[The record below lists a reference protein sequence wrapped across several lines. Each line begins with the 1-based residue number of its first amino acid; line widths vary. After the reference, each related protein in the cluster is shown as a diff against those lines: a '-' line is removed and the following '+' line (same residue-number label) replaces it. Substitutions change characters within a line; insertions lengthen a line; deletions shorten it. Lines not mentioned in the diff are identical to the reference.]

1 MATIKFYY
9 RSIKENASITL
20 RLMHQV
26 SKEETISIYG
36 RTQFRIDKSTWNET
50 RKKTIKDAHL
60 RNKKIEIDQD
70 LTKLEN
76 FILLNTPTENKEI
89 NKNWLTDT
97 INEYYNP
104 IKEHKNTV
112 EYWIQ
117 HFIDNSHTFD
127 NPKGG
132 IGLGKSRVDS
142 YRALKKT
149 LILFN
154 SKLTLLDCN
163 KKTFDNLKKWLIKE
177 SYAPT
182 TLYKKQSDLKT
193 ICIYAQSEGM
203 EVSNQIHSIKI
214 KKGNPYEDDMDVIT
228 LTELDI
234 NKVEKLNLTRLS
246 LINARK
252 WLILACYTGQ
262 RGQRLLKNIK
272 QENFKPYK
280 DDLIIR
286 FQQSKGNKT
295 VTIPVLPKTRDIYN
309 NGLPYEISLQKLN
322 KYFKELGEKAE
333 LNEPTI
339 GTIKESIKNSK
350 GKSIQRNVKKERE
363 KWRYICSHIGR
374 RTFATI
380 HYNKLATTLIMRVTG
395 HGKESDLLTYIN
407 QKNDDHL
414 DVFFNYYKTKEEE
427 KETQI
432 IEMKTVNK

>member
-9 RSIKENASITL
+9 RSTKETANITL

-26 SKEETISIYG
+26 SKEEIISLYG
-36 RTQFRIDKSTWNET
+36 RTKFRIDKSTWNET
-50 RKKTIKDAHL
+50 RKKTIKDAEL
-60 RNKKIEIDQD
+60 RNSKVDIEKE
-70 LTKLEN
+70 LTNLEN
-76 FILLNTPTENKEI
+76 FVLSNTPADIREI
-89 NKNWLTDT
+89 NKEWLTDT

-112 EYWIQ
+112 EYWVQ
-117 HFIDNSHTFD
+117 HFIENSHTFD

-142 YRALKKT
+142 YKALRKT
-149 LILFN
+149 LISFN
-154 SKLTLLDCN
+154 SKLTLIDCN
-163 KKTFDNLKKWLIKE
+163 KKTFDDFKKWLIKKQY
-177 SYAPT
+177 SPT

-203 EVSNQIHSIKI
+203 EVSQQIHSIKI

-228 LTELDI
+228 LTELEI
-234 NKVEKLNLTRLS
+234 GKIEKLNLTRLT

-262 RGQRLLKNIK
+262 RGQRLLNNIK
-272 QENFKPYK
+272 KENFKPYK

-295 VTIPVLPKTRDIYN
+295 VTIPVLPKVKDIYN

-322 KYFKELGEKAE
+322 TYFKELGEKAE
-333 LNEPTI
+333 INEPTI
-339 GTIKESIKNSK
+339 GTIRESIEVSK

-374 RTFATI
+374 RTFATN
-380 HYNKLATTLIMRVTG
+380 HYNKLSTTLIMRVTG

-414 DVFFNYYKTKEEE
+414 DVFFDYYKTKEEE
-427 KETQI
+427 KETPV